1 MSGKIPFAKGLEGV
15 VVGQTALSRVDGEI
29 GRLVYRGYD
38 IRDLARQTTFEEVAH
53 LFWRGELP
61 TRAQL
66 ADLKKQL
73 ASSRTLPDTAI
84 QIARELPKSSEPM
97 DALRTLVS
105 ALGTGQVLQQP
116 DLPQAIA
123 LTAQVPML
131 LAAFHRLRQGQ
142 EPLSP
147 RADLDHATNYLFMLS
162 GKEPTALQTR
172 ALNIYLVL
180 LADHGLNASTF
191 VARIVTSTWSDLYS
205 CIAAALGAL
214 KGPLHGGAPSR
225 ALDMIEAIGKK
236 ENAEKWMRDALAR
249 HERLMGFGHRA
260 YKTTDPRAE
269 ILRDLARE
277 VCDPEFFSLAQHIEE
292 TALRLLHENKPKE
305 RLYTNV
311 EFYSAAVLHAVG
323 LPKDLFTPAFAMSR
337 MVGYTAHILEQIG
350 DNRLIRP
357 DAEYIGPEP
366 HPVTPLGE
374 RK

>member
-1 MSGKIPFAKGLEGV
+1 MSSQIPFAKGLEGV
-15 VVGQTALSRVDGEI
+15 VVGQTALSRVDGQI

-84 QIARELPKSSEPM
+84 KIARELPKSSEPM

-105 ALGTGQVLQQP
+105 ALGTGQALKQP

-131 LAAFHRLRQGQ
+131 LAAFHRLRQGL
-142 EPLSP
+142 EPLAP

-162 GKEPTALQTR
+162 GKEPTALQTK

-180 LADHGLNASTF
+180 LTDHGLNASTF
-191 VARIVTSTWSDLYS
+191 VARIVASTWSDLYS

-366 HPVTPLGE
+366 HAVIPLNN
-374 RK
+374 RV